1 MNIKPEK
8 LLSMFEE
15 LAVKMNIKMVHSKGS
30 FEGGSCV
37 FKDQEYII
45 INKSK
50 PIEQRLKVLATS
62 FHVKDLSSK
71 YLVPAL
77 RSYIDKVN
85 V

>member
-1 MNIKPEK
+1 MSVNPEK

-15 LAVKMNIKMVHSKGS
+15 LSVKLNIKLVHAKGS
-30 FEGGSCV
+30 FVGGSCV
-37 FKDQEYII
+37 YNDQEYII

-62 FHVKDLSSK
+62 FHYRDLSDK
-71 YLVPAL
+71 YLVPVL
-77 RSYIDKVN
+77 RSYIDEVA